1 MTSDHQIGSTPVA
14 KGQAGMIQCAP
25 APHEYDFS
33 FADPMKFSH
42 IVIIN
47 DPNTPLIEPLSVQ
60 QVWRGLVLRAE
71 KPEMFVPWLDAC
83 VITARSEQG
92 LERELRFGA
101 SRIRDQVTFHA
112 PLQVQ
117 YHVPAQQDIPLSSLS
132 MRIEIPQQ
140 DVLIVRFEYEDE
152 MPESADPQEKLY
164 QEIRCS
170 AYREA
175 DIDTV
180 RTIRELAA
188 QGRLDSD
195 EQ

>member
-1 MTSDHQIGSTPVA
+1 
-14 KGQAGMIQCAP
+14 MIQCAP
-25 APHEYDFS
+25 TRHNYEFS
-33 FADPMKFSH
+33 VSDPMKFSH

-47 DPNTPLIEPLSVQ
+47 DPTNPLIEPLSVQ

-92 LERELRFGA
+92 LERELRFGEA
-101 SRIRDQVTFHA
+101 RIRDQVTFH
-112 PLQVQ
+112 PPMQVQ
-117 YHVPAQQDIPLSSLS
+117 YQVPAQKDIPVSSLS

-140 DVLIVRFEYEDE
+140 DVLIVRFEYEDDS
-152 MPESADPQEKLY
+152 PVTDDPQEDLY
-164 QEIRCS
+164 KEIRQS

-175 DIDTV
+175 DIDTI
-180 RTIRELAA
+180 RTIRELAG
-188 QGRLDSD
+188 QGRLDAD